1 MVFLDNV
8 ERHASSHAIAPVIAA
23 AYQPGSQELQ
33 LVCVNVEEGAQPIA
47 DEAGLRK
54 GLADKQGGQTGI
66 GGLTARSR
74 GGLGFAI
81 RVMAGTGRGRRT
93 TGRSWDWNDVN
104 DSFSGFVAGLE
115 VHV

>member
-1 MVFLDNV
+1 V
-8 ERHASSHAIAPVIAA
+8 EQHANSHAVAPVIAA
-23 AYQPGSQELQ
+23 AYHPGSRELQ
-33 LVCVNVEEGAQPIA
+33 LVCVNVEEPGAQPIA

-54 GLADKQGGQTGI
+54 ALADTQDGQTGI
-66 GGLTARSR
+66 AGLTARSR

-93 TGRSWDWNDVN
+93 PGRSWDWNDVS

-115 VHV
+115 VHVRP